1 MLNYDREMESQIQ
14 SLILTQLQLDNLA
27 DFANNSLPNESC
39 ALLLG
44 NHTNENEI
52 RVMDSL
58 SMKNSDASPTRFRIE
73 SQELIN
79 GYLTAEKMKLNVV
92 GIFHSHPAPAIP
104 SATDKIFM
112 EINPVIWLIY
122 STLAKESRAYIFEQ
136 KVRQVQLKVL
146 KE

>member
-1 MLNYDREMESQIQ
+1 MESQVQ
-14 SLILTQLQLDNLA
+14 SLILTRLQLDDLA
-27 DFANNSLPNESC
+27 YFANNSLPNESC

-52 RVMDSL
+52 KVMDSL
-58 SMKNSDASPTRFRIE
+58 SMRNSDASPTRFRIE
-73 SQELIN
+73 SQELIE

-92 GIFHSHPAPAIP
+92 GIFHSHPAPAVP
-104 SATDKIFM
+104 SSTDKIFM

-122 STLAKESRAYIFEQ
+122 STLTKESRAYIFEK
-136 KVRQVQLKVL
+136 KVHEVQLKVL